1 MPTTPACRPAA
12 LEVRPATEQT
22 WADLQELLGRKGSVN
37 GCWCMFFRQT
47 PAERKQLW
55 GEGNRRALHRL
66 VASDARPGLI
76 GYRDGRP
83 AGWVSVAPRAD
94 YPRLDRSPVSK
105 RVDDRPVWSLA
116 CLYVGREHRGGG
128 VARGLVRAALRHARD
143 TGAELVEAY
152 PVDDALGPVPDAQAY
167 HGWVSLLTAEG
178 FTEVARR
185 QPRRPV
191 MRHDLTGIPA

>member
-1 MPTTPACRPAA
+1 MPTTRPERSAL
-12 LEVRPATEQT
+12 LEVRPATTET
-22 WADLQELLGRKGSVN
+22 WDDVQELLGRPGSVN

-55 GEGNRRALHRL
+55 GDGNRLALRRL
-66 VASDARPGLI
+66 VEDEDRPGLV

-83 AGWVSVAPRAD
+83 AGWVSVGPRGR
-94 YPRLDRSPVSK
+94 YQRLDRSPLSK
-105 RVDDRPVWSLA
+105 PVDDRPVWSLV
-116 CLYVGREHRGGG
+116 CLYVAREHRGAG
-128 VARGLVRAALRHARD
+128 VARGLVRAALAHARD
-143 TGAELVEAY
+143 GGAELVEAY

-167 HGWVSLLTAEG
+167 HGWTSLLASEG

-191 MRHDLTGIPA
+191 MRHDLRRIGA